1 MTYLDDLLV
10 SGIYI
15 STNENQAYYGV
26 SVNDRDLMK
35 DNKPIGHA
43 TLFTSI
49 IESKKR
55 GKNIFILGDYNDA
68 DDKNKNISN
77 YKLGFTNR
85 VRSVNSFTSHI

>member
-1 MTYLDDLLV
+1 MSVLKTDTVFYT
-10 SGIYI
+10 I
-15 STNENQAYYGV
+15 SIAIVWEIPNQV
-26 SVNDRDLMK
+26 WNDVFILK
-35 DNKPIGHA
+35 K
-43 TLFTSI
+43 LFTSI